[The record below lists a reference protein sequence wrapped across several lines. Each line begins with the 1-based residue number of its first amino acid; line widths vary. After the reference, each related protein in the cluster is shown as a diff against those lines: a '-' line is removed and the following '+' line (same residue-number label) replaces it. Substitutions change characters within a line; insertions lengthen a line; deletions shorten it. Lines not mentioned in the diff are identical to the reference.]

1 MKIQLGPM
9 TLRTIETERLVLRDW
24 NEEDLEPF
32 ALLNSDRETM
42 RHFPSTLSRAESDAM
57 VQRIRTHIE
66 ARGYGLWAVAMR
78 DSGKFIGFTGL
89 MTPSFEASFMPCVE
103 IGWRFARHAW
113 GEGYATEAARAALT
127 FGFEIL
133 SLEEIVSFT
142 ASCNTRSIRVMQRL
156 GMRTDPNEN
165 FDHPRLPEGHPLRR
179 HVLYR
184 IKRAEIGEA

>member
-1 MKIQLGPM
+1 M